1 MSTYDMCTYIHT
13 YIYMEGGKEGA
24 RERGSQ
30 RERESESRSPA
41 FLIASLYSAL
51 YQEPRWPLALQLFP
65 SITKIG
71 LSPNVHSYNALLHS
85 YESGM
90 QLGSC

>member
-1 MSTYDMCTYIHT
+1 MTCVHTYIHT
-13 YIYMEGGKEGA
+13 YIWREGR
-24 RERGSQ
+24 RERE
-30 RERESESRSPA
+30 RERVKERESESRSPA